1 MLRNSV
7 RVQGRKLAPVGW
19 ASSPAVSAFAHSMWD
34 CGEPQKARTKV
45 VAGFV
50 GRLADDGNVQ
60 TAADNVCQLSERH
73 TLVSDA
79 MVASSGRI
87 LFQSKSEQTCS
98 IEPVHSR
105 PAVEPVVDAGGDV
118 PFSRYVDENRDQ
130 RVIAIA
136 MDRGRKTNNRHA
148 HLAHCRR
155 ICCLFGRC
163 ARK

>member
-1 MLRNSV
+1 
-7 RVQGRKLAPVGW
+7 
-19 ASSPAVSAFAHSMWD
+19 MWD

-105 PAVEPVVDAGGDV
+105 PAVEPVADV
-118 PFSRYVDENRDQ
+118 SRDLLFSCYVDENRHET
-130 RVIAIA
+130 VIAVT
-136 MDRGRKTNNRHA
+136 MNRRRKANNRHVDPA
-148 HLAHCRR
+148 QGYRTGC
-155 ICCLFGRC
+155 IFGRC